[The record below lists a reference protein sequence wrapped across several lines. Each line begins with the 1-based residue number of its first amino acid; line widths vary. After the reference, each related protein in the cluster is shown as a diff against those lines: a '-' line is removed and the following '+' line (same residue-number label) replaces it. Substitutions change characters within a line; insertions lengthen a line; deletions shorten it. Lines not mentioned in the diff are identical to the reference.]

1 MALRK
6 TINQSGDAKLD
17 IDGIKA
23 TVTASVNETFY
34 CKVENL
40 NGSKEEMNFNVSFT
54 GESTGASGSKNYG
67 FVPDLSG
74 DNFIAQAYNYLKTLD
89 EFSGATDC

>member
-6 TINQSGDAKLD
+6 TINESGTAKLNVA
-17 IDGIKA
+17 GISASVTA
-23 TVTASVNETFY
+23 TVNESFY

-40 NGSKEEMNFNVSFT
+40 NGSKDEMNFNVSFT
-54 GESTGASGSKNYG
+54 GETTGASGSKNYG
-67 FVPDLSG
+67 FAPDLNG